1 MFLAFWRMQLV
12 RILAPGP
19 DHLLTAFSR
28 MPKTFV
34 FMFLLRFLCFFNIFF
49 IFFMFFYIFLKVFKL
64 FKLKAWKTC
73 GKSIFS
79 LKILVF
85 LKVFKL
91 FQPKAW
97 KTYGKSI
104 FSLKVLVFL
113 KVFKTIIIII
123 TIIITMP
130 GTRTLIKNNSF
141 CLNQLSASSSRPS
154 LVGPYGPL
162 WAHMD
167 PKNPKKICEK
177 IAFIGAL
184 KGPCILP

>member
-28 MPKTFV
+28 MPKTLV

-64 FKLKAWKTC
+64 FQPKAWKTC
-73 GKSIFS
+73 GKSMFS

-97 KTYGKSI
+97 KTWGKSI
-104 FSLKVLVFL
+104 FLPPA
-113 KVFKTIIIII
+113 IH
-123 TIIITMP
+123 
-130 GTRTLIKNNSF
+130 
-141 CLNQLSASSSRPS
+141 ASK
-154 LVGPYGPL
+154 LAYTD
-162 WAHMD
+162 HQT
-167 PKNPKKICEK
+167 
-177 IAFIGAL
+177 
-184 KGPCILP
+184 